1 MGIEQK
7 IEQMY
12 KALDDMDVTDR
23 LPSVKPQFARVG
35 GELYAAYDFGKGADT
50 ATAANRVSQLLAN
63 IACLKDHLKVWCDRN
78 GKPFAGDTLINSD
91 FR

>member
-23 LPSVKPQFARVG
+23 LPSVKAQFARVG

-50 ATAANRVSQLLAN
+50 ATAANRVSQLLA
-63 IACLKDHLKVWCDRN
+63 ISPASRTTSRCGATGTASRSRGTH
-78 GKPFAGDTLINSD
+78 
-91 FR
+91 